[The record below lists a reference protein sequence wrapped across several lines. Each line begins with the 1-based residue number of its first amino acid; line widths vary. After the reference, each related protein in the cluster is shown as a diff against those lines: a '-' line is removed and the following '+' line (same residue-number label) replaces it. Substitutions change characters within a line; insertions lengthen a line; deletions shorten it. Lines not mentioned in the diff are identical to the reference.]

1 MNDFISF
8 KFNPIYCIY
17 FQYSINHLELK
28 IMKTLFKIFL
38 LILSTLLIQNKAFSY
53 SKNSGKVSVSVS
65 VNKTDKSDNK
75 SADAKTNASVSK
87 SVESITSSSKDNTPV
102 SKTAETPSVKDTSN
116 EQSYSYDDNKRSSDN
131 NYVKNNNFGN
141 KADGYKSSRK
151 YEIAKQE
158 RLFDAIK
165 NLKNKESLSKS
176 DLKKIDGLVNRRIKE
191 IAKKIRF
198 KFDKDDEKQFFEFAE
213 NINYDIEIIE
223 KKAELVDYVQKTF
236 EVMGIIN

>member
-1 MNDFISF
+1 MRF
-8 KFNPIYCIY
+8 
-17 FQYSINHLELK
+17 
-28 IMKTLFKIFL
+28 LFKIFL
-38 LILSTLLIQNKAFSY
+38 LVLSTLIIQNKAFCY

-75 SADAKTNASVSK
+75 SKDAKTNTSASK
-87 SVESITSSSKDNTPV
+87 SAESINSSRKDNTPV

-116 EQSYSYDDNKRSSDN
+116 EQSYSSDDNNSSSDN
-131 NYVKNNNFGN
+131 NYVRNNNFGN
-141 KADGYKSSRK
+141 KVDGYKSIRK

-165 NLKNKESLSKS
+165 NFKNKENLSKGN
-176 DLKKIDGLVNRRIKE
+176 LKKIDSLVNKRIKE
-191 IAKKIRF
+191 IAKKIKF
-198 KFDKDDEKQFFEFAE
+198 KFDKDDEKQFFEFTE
-213 NINYDIEIIE
+213 NTNYDFETIQ

>member
-1 MNDFISF
+1 
-8 KFNPIYCIY
+8 
-17 FQYSINHLELK
+17 
-28 IMKTLFKIFL
+28 MKTLFKIFL

-87 SVESITSSSKDNTPV
+87 SIENITSPSKDNTPV
-102 SKTAETPSVKDTSN
+102 NKTAITPSVKNTSN
-116 EQSYSYDDNKRSSDN
+116 KQSYSYGNNNSSSDN
-131 NYVKNNNFGN
+131 NYGRNNNFGN
-141 KADGYKSSRK
+141 KVDGYKSIRK

-165 NLKNKESLSKS
+165 NFKNEESLSKS

-198 KFDKDDEKQFFEFAE
+198 KFNKDDEKQFFEFAE
-213 NINYDIEIIE
+213 NTNYDIEIIE